1 MKWRNPSKKK
11 TGPENCV
18 ICDQVQEQAVH
29 KRYVCYCMQAPSQK
43 NVCSELTSVK
53 NTGAGC
59 RFILQGISPTQG
71 LKPLLLCL
79 HWQMYSLP
87 LHHLGCP
94 MSSQEIVKIIL
105 DSIACSDHWLQRRV
119 SRAKVLFC
127 ISMKKKPYAARGV
140 AARLVTHR
148 THKKRHVVAE
158 YGQEVSPLFLEEV
171 RNNYGSKIR

>member
-1 MKWRNPSKKK
+1 MEKPFQE
-11 TGPENCV
+11 ENWTWK
-18 ICDQVQEQAVH
+18 QPH
-29 KRYVCYCMQAPSQK
+29 LWSSTRGGSSQK
-43 NVCSELTSVK
+43 VCLLSHASSFSEKCVLRIMTSVK
-53 NTGAGC
+53 YTGAGC
-59 RFILQGISPTQG
+59 HFILQGISPTQG

-79 HWQMYSLP
+79 HWQVYSLP

-94 MSSQEIVKIIL
+94 VSSQEIVKITL
-105 DSIACSDHWLQRRV
+105 DSIAYSDHWLQRRV

-127 ISMKKKPYAARGV
+127 ISVKKKPYAARGV

-158 YGQEVSPLFLEEV
+158 YRQKVSCLFLEEV